1 MIAWLY
7 IHMSVTRW
15 NVTPRNASLGPGATV
30 RTVENVFMI
39 PPLILVGSTPATH
52 TCSSSCEGEERC
64 LHASLQSIQACLAEP
79 RDS

>member
-39 PPLILVGSTPATH
+39 PPLIGSTPATH
-52 TCSSSCEGEERC
+52 SCEGEERC